1 MGFESGKCGVTEDQ
15 WIRKGCL
22 PTAVRAR
29 VYQEHCPTPINTH
42 PPRHTPGAEVVG
54 GEELIASIAGGASLD
69 FDRAVATP
77 SMMPKVGRV
86 ARILGPRG
94 LMPNPKLGTVTA
106 SPAEA
111 VAALKRGRVEFRAD
125 KGGVVHAGLGKRSF
139 ADEALYDNVAAYVA
153 AILAARPKGLKGGV
167 GGYVKGATL
176 STTMG
181 VGVPVS
187 IASLVQAAA
196 ATRA

>member
-1 MGFESGKCGVTEDQ
+1 M
-15 WIRKGCL
+15 
-22 PTAVRAR
+22 
-29 VYQEHCPTPINTH
+29 YQEKVSIYSGPSARLSRAVPPSIPPTH
-42 PPRHTPGAEVVG
+42 PRKTGAEVVG

-77 SMMPKVGRV
+77 AMMPKVGRV

-139 ADEALYDNVAAYVA
+139 ADEALFDNVAAYVA